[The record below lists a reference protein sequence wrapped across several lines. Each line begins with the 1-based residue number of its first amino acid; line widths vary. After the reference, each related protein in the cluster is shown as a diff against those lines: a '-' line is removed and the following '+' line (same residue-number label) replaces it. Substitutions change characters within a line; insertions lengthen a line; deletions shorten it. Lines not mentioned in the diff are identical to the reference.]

1 MDLSIPIRQSLSS
14 RVQIT
19 YKWIGYN
26 PRRNTN
32 IIGYITRLYLVDHD
46 YQRSE
51 VCITDDAA
59 MELVKLNRKR
69 RLNGAFQYLT
79 EYLDTKLN
87 TSVNTKD
94 KKRYQLRLRNAKK
107 RYLTEC
113 SALEQKRLES
123 WQTEIRYQGN
133 DRKKKLL
140 LNHLSD
146 AYAQKVA
153 SLSVKRKYQ
162 RTPLSVDL
170 LDTTSGFVLLG
181 GDMMTSG
188 TTEEGREE
196 LMKALQK
203 IYSRK
208 RNREDCSHDESNMP
222 LVDRLKTKIEELET
236 MEAACDDE
244 MWLASS
250 HVDLC
255 LKKKKE
261 TIHEVCVSI
270 ASERNCMPYIR
281 MRNEQYNALF
291 DLYTGDCWRELSW
304 RTARS
309 EMDIL
314 SELEG
319 LQLIFPSFSSPFIR
333 NMLMNNDMSSTT
345 LQKIIC
351 RTQGKGMT
359 TDEEVYAIQKIS
371 TSFHMWLRTR

>member
-1 MDLSIPIRQSLSS
+1 
-14 RVQIT
+14 
-19 YKWIGYN
+19 
-26 PRRNTN
+26 
-32 IIGYITRLYLVDHD
+32 
-46 YQRSE
+46 
-51 VCITDDAA
+51 

-69 RLNGAFQYLT
+69 RLDEAFHYLT
-79 EYLDTKLN
+79 DYLDSKHS

-94 KKRYQLRLRNAKK
+94 RKRYQLRLRNARK

-113 SALEQKRLES
+113 SALEKRTLES

-133 DRKKKLL
+133 DPKKKLL
-140 LNHLSD
+140 LKHLSD
-146 AYAQKVA
+146 AYARKVA

-162 RTPLSVDL
+162 STHLSVDL

-181 GDMMTSG
+181 GDMMTAG

-196 LMKALQK
+196 LMKALHK

-208 RNREDCSHDESNMP
+208 RNRDDSSHKESNMP

-244 MWLASS
+244 MWVASS

-255 LKKKKE
+255 LKKKRE

-281 MRNEQYNALF
+281 MRNEQYNALY

-309 EMDIL
+309 EMTIL
-314 SELEG
+314 SELDG

-333 NMLMNNDMSSTT
+333 NMLLNNDMSSTT
-345 LQKIIC
+345 LQKIIS

-359 TDEEVYAIQKIS
+359 TDEEVCAIQKIS
-371 TSFHMWLRTR
+371 TFYPYVVKN